1 MDVPQNDSLFL
12 AYDSLNISPFKG
24 MNIITNIEIRKE
36 AIFNIIIDEANG
48 DFINVQGEAV
58 LSTGIDPSG
67 KITLVGNYELEKGSY
82 EITFNFLRRRFD
94 IQRGSSITWLN
105 EPTKATLDV
114 NAVYIANT
122 APIDLVQNQIAGTS
136 QEIRN
141 TYMQKLPFEVRLKM
155 TGELM
160 KPELAFDIVLPL
172 DKNYGVSNDIIT
184 QVDRRLQELRNEPGE
199 TNRQVFALLLLNRFV
214 GQNPLAS
221 ATPMFS
227 ASSYARQS
235 VSKLMTEQLNRL
247 AAGLIDGVDLTFDV
261 SSTDDYT
268 TGEQRSRTDL
278 NIGLS
283 KRLLNERL
291 TVSVGSNFE
300 LEGPKNTGQKASNVF
315 GDLNINYSISRDGRY
330 MLRFYRKNRYEG
342 VVDGY
347 IIETGVSFIISVD
360 YNRFS
365 ELLRKRK
372 NQRVDGVNYQNR

>member
-1 MDVPQNDSLFL
+1 
-12 AYDSLNISPFKG
+12 
-24 MNIITNIEIRKE
+24 
-36 AIFNIIIDEANG
+36 
-48 DFINVQGEAV
+48 
-58 LSTGIDPSG
+58 
-67 KITLVGNYELEKGSY
+67 
-82 EITFNFLRRRFD
+82 
-94 IQRGSSITWLN
+94 
-105 EPTKATLDV
+105 
-114 NAVYIANT
+114 
-122 APIDLVQNQIAGTS
+122 
-136 QEIRN
+136 
-141 TYMQKLPFEVRLKM
+141 M

-160 KPELAFDIVLPL
+160 KPQLAFDIVLPL

-184 QVDRRLQELRNEPGE
+184 QVDRRLQELRQEPGE

-214 GQNPLAS
+214 GKTQAAL
-221 ATPMFS
+221 TFS
-227 ASSYARQS
+227 ASYARQS

-300 LEGPKNTGQKASNVF
+300 LEGPKNTGQKESNVF

-330 MLRFYRKNRYEG
+330 MIRFYRKNRYEG

-347 IIETGVSFIISVD
+347 IIETGISFLITVD

-365 ELLRKRK
+365 ELFRKRK